1 MNEVVA
7 KILKAIEDNPLG
19 GIIITLFVVTFLFAP
34 GLIYVCVVNNDLIL
48 KMNFM
53 NIILLCLTL
62 TIPIFFIFL
71 TFISVTKAIFF
82 SNVEI
87 LESLLYSGYFTLMNY
102 ICYFILTY
110 YLHVNLDLF
119 IWSAF
124 FCLCILSINVILTKY
139 DLKKSQ
145 KNSTDFVENEK

>member
-62 TIPIFFIFL
+62 TIPIFFIFF
-71 TFISVTKAIFF
+71 TFS
-82 SNVEI
+82 
-87 LESLLYSGYFTLMNY
+87 
-102 ICYFILTY
+102 
-110 YLHVNLDLF
+110 
-119 IWSAF
+119 
-124 FCLCILSINVILTKY
+124 
-139 DLKKSQ
+139 
-145 KNSTDFVENEK
+145 